1 MTIAIKTANFLNNK
15 EGRDKV
21 CKFIQYFSRFMMHVV
36 RQKNASISSKFES
49 LYENMKDARKL
60 FRLLKWVN
68 EYQKIADYLELTDP
82 SWDNIDQALNIL
94 SRISYALFWFIENIF
109 ILSKLKLIHRD
120 REIFRIPLNTFHFLG
135 LFLLLVFA
143 IRQIFRLI
151 NLQKTITKFGV
162 LTEEQVTR
170 IDNTKANIRKYI
182 RVVLRVLCDMITVGS
197 ACRLW
202 QKFGINFN
210 DMHKGFGGSC
220 ASLLSCWDLY
230 K

>member
-82 SWDNIDQALNIL
+82 SWDNID
-94 SRISYALFWFIENIF
+94 
-109 ILSKLKLIHRD
+109 
-120 REIFRIPLNTFHFLG
+120 
-135 LFLLLVFA
+135 
-143 IRQIFRLI
+143 
-151 NLQKTITKFGV
+151 
-162 LTEEQVTR
+162 
-170 IDNTKANIRKYI
+170 
-182 RVVLRVLCDMITVGS
+182 
-197 ACRLW
+197 
-202 QKFGINFN
+202 
-210 DMHKGFGGSC
+210 
-220 ASLLSCWDLY
+220 
-230 K
+230 